1 MRKKQFRFLALC
13 LAVLALLPTGR
24 AQAQETVAL
33 PIVMYHHI
41 SRRSAAWGPY
51 VVSPEE
57 LEGDLQWLQRH
68 GYQTVSVQNLLDWVL
83 GRFSMPDKPC
93 MITFDDGA
101 WSTMAYAEPL
111 LEQYGFCGVSAVIG
125 SVCDKFSANGE
136 HDPEL
141 SSLSWEAAGELASR
155 GRIEVICHTWEMHAL
170 SPRRGCSRQKGESET
185 AYRSAL
191 TKDLSRFLTES
202 AAHGLALTPAIAYPY
217 GAYSRATVQAV
228 EDFGFL
234 AAFTCDEQV
243 NHLSGAAEELLRLG
257 RFNRPHGDAGRKI
270 FEKWEENS

>member
-1 MRKKQFRFLALC
+1 MPGASPRVECKRPPSQ
-13 LAVLALLPTGR
+13 V
-24 AQAQETVAL
+24 
-33 PIVMYHHI
+33 
-41 SRRSAAWGPY
+41 SRSR
-51 VVSPEE
+51 
-57 LEGDLQWLQRH
+57 L
-68 GYQTVSVQNLLDWVL
+68 
-83 GRFSMPDKPC
+83 
-93 MITFDDGA
+93 
-101 WSTMAYAEPL
+101 
-111 LEQYGFCGVSAVIG
+111 SAVIG

-136 HDPEL
+136 QDPEL
-141 SSLSWEAAGELASR
+141 SSLSWEAAGEMASR

-270 FEKWEENS
+270 FEKMGRKQLTFPGHFCYINWAENKAGTDGIRPHPVAMRAHSGQ